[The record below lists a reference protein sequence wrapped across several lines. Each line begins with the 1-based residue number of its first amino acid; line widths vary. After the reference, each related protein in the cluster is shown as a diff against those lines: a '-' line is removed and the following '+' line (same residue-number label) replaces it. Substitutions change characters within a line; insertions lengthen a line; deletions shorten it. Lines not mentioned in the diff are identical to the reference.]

1 MKKHLHFSNFTAFLL
16 AVFLGSMNLTGAN
29 IPHQTSKKYC
39 TLTTKFFS
47 ADTILIVLADTC
59 SFSETDRR
67 DIENA
72 VYWENDQN
80 RPVYVYK
87 SEKEV
92 VEADCNKHILFY
104 GCFNKFQRKEFLGI
118 PVRKYGKGFRLESR
132 TFTDPA
138 DAFFYVNKKANRMYL
153 CKNSDKI
160 HHQFFNFGGT
170 GYPLHIFRG
179 SEIVLTGVY

>member
-1 MKKHLHFSNFTAFLL
+1 MKKHLNFINFTTLL
-16 AVFLGSMNLTGAN
+16 LTIFLGSVNVTGAN
-29 IPHQTSKKYC
+29 IPHLTSKKYC
-39 TLTTKFFS
+39 TLTMKFFT

-72 VYWENDQN
+72 VYWENDQS

-87 SEKEV
+87 SETEM
-92 VEADCNKHILFY
+92 VEADCKKHIMFY

-118 PVRKYGKGFRLESR
+118 PLRKQGKGFRFENR

-138 DAFFYVNKKANRMYL
+138 DAFFYINKKADRMYL
-153 CKNSDKI
+153 CKNSDQSQ
-160 HHQFFNFGGT
+160 HQFFKIGGT

-179 SEIVLTGVY
+179 SEIILTGVY

>member
-1 MKKHLHFSNFTAFLL
+1 MKKYLNFIKFTTLLL
-16 AVFLGSMNLTGAN
+16 AIFLGSMNVTGAN
-29 IPHQTSKKYC
+29 KPHLISKDYSTQTM
-39 TLTTKFFS
+39 KFFT
-47 ADTILIVLADTC
+47 ADTIVIVIADTC
-59 SFSETDRR
+59 SFSVTDRL
-67 DIENA
+67 DMENA

-92 VEADCNKHILFY
+92 VEADCKKHILFY

-118 PVRKYGKGFRLESR
+118 PVRKYEKGFKFESR

-160 HHQFFNFGGT
+160 QHQFFNVGAT

-179 SEIVLTGVY
+179 SDIVLTGVY